1 MQNLVT
7 LPPDFTLLQVVPELE
22 TGGAEQTT
30 IDVANAVVRAGGKAL
45 VATRGGRM
53 AARLEADGGRLA
65 QMPVQTKNPLVMLGN
80 AARLVDLIR
89 KEKVSIVHARSRAPA
104 FSALWAAQATKTP
117 FVATYHGVYGAKNSV
132 KRWYNAVMTRG
143 DLVIANSDYTRDH
156 VLAEH
161 KLDPD
166 KIVSI
171 PRGID
176 LERFNPSWVTPERV
190 QALREAWGV
199 EARDRRVKL
208 LLAGRLTRIKGHL
221 LIIEA
226 ARRMREDGVEDF
238 LILFAGDDQG
248 RTGYREEVEAAIV
261 AAGLSEHVRLVG
273 HCDDMPAAYQIC
285 DIAMLPT
292 TKPESFGR
300 TAVEPQVMG
309 KPVLASDHGGTTETV
324 LHGETG
330 WLVKVD
336 DAEAWASAMAKA
348 IEMGPARLAAMG
360 QAAANRA
367 RRLYSVDAM
376 CEATLD
382 AYAQVLAARNSG
394 FARP

>member
-1 MQNLVT
+1 MQNGVT

-30 IDVANAVVRAGGKAL
+30 IDVAHAVVRIGGKAL

-53 AARLEADGGRLA
+53 AARLEADGARLA

-89 KEKVSIVHARSRAPA
+89 REKVSIVHARSRAPA
-104 FSALWAAQATKTP
+104 FSALWAAQVTGTP
-117 FVATYHGVYGAKNSV
+117 FVATYHGVYNAKNQL

-161 KLDPD
+161 RLDPA

-190 QALREAWGV
+190 QTLRDAWGLDV
-199 EARDRRVKL
+199 RDRRTKL

-226 ARRMREDGVEDF
+226 ARRMKAQGRDDF
-238 LILFAGDDQG
+238 LIIFAGDDQG
-248 RTGYREEVEAAIV
+248 RTEYRHEVENAIV
-261 AAGLSEHVRLVG
+261 QAGLTNQISIVG

-324 LHGETG
+324 VPGETG

-336 DAEAWASAMAKA
+336 DPDAWAQAMTKA
-348 IEMGPARLAAMG
+348 IDMGPPRLAAMG

-382 AYAQVLAARNSG
+382 AYSHVLAARRSG
-394 FARP
+394 FSA

>member
-1 MQNLVT
+1 MT
-7 LPPDFTLLQVVPELE
+7 LPRDVTLLQVVPELE

-248 RTGYREEVEAAIV
+248 RAAHPGGVGRAVDIIV
-261 AAGLSEHVRLVG
+261 AGIEIGGQHAGPRPRQQAG
-273 HCDDMPAAYQIC
+273 GAA
-285 DIAMLPT
+285 
-292 TKPESFGR
+292 
-300 TAVEPQVMG
+300 
-309 KPVLASDHGGTTETV
+309 
-324 LHGETG
+324 
-330 WLVKVD
+330 
-336 DAEAWASAMAKA
+336 
-348 IEMGPARLAAMG
+348 G
-360 QAAANRA
+360 Q
-367 RRLYSVDAM
+367 
-376 CEATLD
+376 
-382 AYAQVLAARNSG
+382 
-394 FARP
+394 P

>member
-1 MQNLVT
+1 MQKPVT

-30 IDVANAVVRAGGKAL
+30 IDVAHAVVRAGGKAL

-89 KEKVSIVHARSRAPA
+89 REKVSIVHARSRAPA
-104 FSALWAAQATKTP
+104 FSALWAAQSTRTP
-117 FVATYHGVYGAKNSV
+117 FVATYHGVYNAKNSL

-156 VLAEH
+156 VLSEH
-161 KLDPD
+161 HIDPA

-171 PRGID
+171 PRGVD
-176 LERFNPSWVTPERV
+176 LERFNPSWVTLERTA
-190 QALREAWGV
+190 ALRAAWGLD
-199 EARDRRVKL
+199 ARDRRVKL

-221 LIIEA
+221 LIVEA
-226 ARRMREDGVEDF
+226 ARRMREQGQDNFV
-238 LILFAGDDQG
+238 IIFAGDDQG
-248 RTGYREEVEAAIV
+248 RTGYREEVEAAIA
-261 AAGLSEHVRLVG
+261 AAGLGGEVLVVG

-285 DIAMLPT
+285 DVAMLPT

-324 LHGETG
+324 VHGETG

-336 DAEAWASAMAKA
+336 DADAWAAAMSKA

-376 CEATLD
+376 CDATLD
-382 AYAQVLAARNSG
+382 AYARVLAARNSG
-394 FARP
+394 FSG

>member
-1 MQNLVT
+1 MQGSVT

-30 IDVANAVVRAGGKAL
+30 IDVAHAVVRAGGKAL

-53 AARLEADGGRLA
+53 ASRLEADGGRLA

-89 KEKVSIVHARSRAPA
+89 REKVSIVHARSRAPA
-104 FSALWAAQATKTP
+104 FSALWAAQTTGTP
-117 FVATYHGVYGAKNSV
+117 FVATYHGVYNAKSGL

-143 DLVIANSDYTRDH
+143 DLVIANSDYTRGH

-161 KLDPD
+161 HLDPA

-176 LERFNPSWVTPERV
+176 LERFNPSWVTSDRV
-190 QALREAWGV
+190 AALREAWGV
-199 EARDRRVKL
+199 SPADRRVKL

-221 LIIEA
+221 LIVEA
-226 ARRMREDGVEDF
+226 AAKLKAQGREDF
-238 LILFAGDDQG
+238 LIIFAGDDQG
-248 RTGYREEVEAAIV
+248 RTDYRLEVESAI
-261 AAGLSEHVRLVG
+261 ARAGLSEQVRVVG
-273 HCDDMPAAYQIC
+273 HCDDMPAAYLVC
-285 DIAMLPT
+285 DMAMLPT

-324 LHGETG
+324 LSGETG

-336 DAEAWASAMAKA
+336 DPDAWAATMAKA
-348 IEMGPARLAAMG
+348 IDLGPARLAAMG

-376 CEATLD
+376 CAATMDAYSRVLD
-382 AYAQVLAARNSG
+382 ARRARQ
-394 FARP
+394 AR

>member
-1 MQNLVT
+1 MT

-104 FSALWAAQATKTP
+104 FSALWAAQATRTP

-161 KLDPD
+161 KLDPAR
-166 KIVSI
+166 IVSI

-324 LHGETG
+324 LNGETG

-336 DAEAWASAMAKA
+336 DPDAWAAAMGKA
-348 IEMGPARLAAMG
+348 IEMGGLRLAAMG

-382 AYAQVLAARNSG
+382 AYARVLAARHSG
-394 FARP
+394 SHG

>member
-1 MQNLVT
+1 MQNGVT

-30 IDVANAVVRAGGKAL
+30 IDVAHAVVRIGGKAL

-53 AARLEADGGRLA
+53 AARLEADGARLA

-89 KEKVSIVHARSRAPA
+89 REKVSIVHARSRAPA
-104 FSALWAAQATKTP
+104 FSALWAAQVTGTP
-117 FVATYHGVYGAKNSV
+117 FVATYHGVYNAKSQL

-161 KLDPD
+161 HLDPA

-171 PRGID
+171 PRGVD
-176 LERFNPSWVTPERV
+176 LKRFNPSWVTPERV
-190 QALREAWGV
+190 QALREAWRLDV
-199 EARDRRVKL
+199 RDRRTKL

-221 LIIEA
+221 LIVEA
-226 ARRMREDGVEDF
+226 ARRMKAEGRDDF
-238 LILFAGDDQG
+238 LIIFAGDDQG
-248 RTGYREEVEAAIV
+248 RTEYRHEVENAV
-261 AAGLSEHVRLVG
+261 AQAELTDQVRIVG

-324 LHGETG
+324 VSGETG

-336 DAEAWASAMAKA
+336 DPEAWAQAMTKA
-348 IEMGPARLAAMG
+348 IDMGPPRLAAMG

-376 CEATLD
+376 CEATLA
-382 AYAQVLAARNSG
+382 AYAQVLAARRSG
-394 FARP
+394 FNS

>member
-1 MQNLVT
+1 M
-7 LPPDFTLLQVVPELE
+7 PELE

-104 FSALWAAQATKTP
+104 FSALWAAQATRTP

-161 KLDPD
+161 KLDPAR
-166 KIVSI
+166 IVSI

-226 ARRMREDGVEDF
+226 AKRMRAGGIKDF

-261 AAGLSEHVRLVG
+261 AADLAEQVRLVG

-292 TKPESFGR
+292 TKPESFG
-300 TAVEPQVMG
+300 
-309 KPVLASDHGGTTETV
+309 
-324 LHGETG
+324 
-330 WLVKVD
+330 
-336 DAEAWASAMAKA
+336 
-348 IEMGPARLAAMG
+348 
-360 QAAANRA
+360 A
-367 RRLYSVDAM
+367 RRSN
-376 CEATLD
+376 
-382 AYAQVLAARNSG
+382 R
-394 FARP
+394 R

>member
-1 MQNLVT
+1 MT

-30 IDVANAVVRAGGKAL
+30 IDVADAVVRAGGKAL

-89 KEKVSIVHARSRAPA
+89 RERVSIVHARSRAPA
-104 FSALWAAQATKTP
+104 FSALWAAQVTKTP

-161 KLDPD
+161 RIDPA

-171 PRGID
+171 PRGVD

-190 QALREAWGV
+190 EQLRSAWGIDPK
-199 EARDRRVKL
+199 DRRVKL

-221 LIIEA
+221 LTIEA
-226 ARRMREDGVEDF
+226 ARRLNRDDF
-238 LILFAGDDQG
+238 LIIFAGDDQG
-248 RTGYREEVEAAIV
+248 RTDYRLEVEAAV
-261 AAGLSEHVRLVG
+261 AAAGLSDQVRLVG

-285 DIAMLPT
+285 DIAMLPS
-292 TKPESFGR
+292 TKPEAFGR

-324 LHGETG
+324 VNGETG

-336 DAEAWASAMAKA
+336 DPEAWALAMAKA
-348 IEMGPARLAAMG
+348 VEMGPSRLAAMG

-376 CEATLD
+376 CEATLA
-382 AYAQVLAARNSG
+382 AYAQVLAARRAEG
-394 FARP
+394 RR

>member
-1 MQNLVT
+1 MQNPVT

-161 KLDPD
+161 QIDPTR
-166 KIVSI
+166 IVSI

-190 QALREAWGV
+190 QALREAWSV
-199 EARDRRVKL
+199 DSRDRRVKL

-226 ARRMREDGVEDF
+226 ARRMRAQGTENF

-261 AAGLSEHVRLVG
+261 AAELSEYVRLVG

-324 LHGETG
+324 LNGETG

-336 DAEAWASAMAKA
+336 DPDAWAVAMNKA
-348 IEMGPARLAAMG
+348 IEMGAPRLAAMG

-376 CEATLD
+376 CDATLD

-394 FARP
+394 FSG

>member
-1 MQNLVT
+1 MC
-7 LPPDFTLLQVVPELE
+7 
-22 TGGAEQTT
+22 
-30 IDVANAVVRAGGKAL
+30 
-45 VATRGGRM
+45 
-53 AARLEADGGRLA
+53 
-65 QMPVQTKNPLVMLGN
+65 
-80 AARLVDLIR
+80 
-89 KEKVSIVHARSRAPA
+89 ARSRAPA
-104 FSALWAAQATKTP
+104 FSALWAAQATRTP

-324 LHGETG
+324 LNGETG

-336 DAEAWASAMAKA
+336 DPDAWATAMGKA
-348 IEMGPARLAAMG
+348 IDMGGPRLAAMG

-382 AYAQVLAARNSG
+382 AYARVLAARNSG
-394 FARP
+394 FQG